1 MDQRPF
7 EGINVLDFSWAGVAP
22 LSVNYLSFYGATVVK
37 VESHERPDPLRT
49 LAPFRDGI
57 PSPERSYH
65 FAYTQMSKRY
75 SATLNLEHPKG
86 LELIGISLDEDK
98 AGDETDVELSCS
110 VPRVRGDYY
119 LLAVVDPNADN
130 PRRRLRL
137 SFLPG

>member
-75 SATLNLEHPKG
+75 SITLDLEHPKG
-86 LELIGISLDEDK
+86 LDLIKKDGCGVPVIFIDGIKNVLGHGTGRAQHSQH
-98 AGDETDVELSCS
+98 
-110 VPRVRGDYY
+110 
-119 LLAVVDPNADN
+119 LLAG
-130 PRRRLRL
+130 R
-137 SFLPG
+137 G